1 MFHMFKFK
9 RSSLSILLS
18 AMLSAGAMAVTVD
31 IDATGKD
38 QDTAMKKA
46 SLQAV
51 RNVMLDIKDKDF
63 VKQHASEVRSQVL
76 QNTDSLITKSEVV
89 SSSSDDKGNV
99 KIQARFDVD
108 QERIAGILA
117 GIENGGAP
125 AGDTPVSDNTSGK
138 DIVKSGAETLAANNS
153 SSGTEDPEKTPAP
166 KADQTPPEDDED
178 DEKTEF
184 KALIPER
191 TYDMKN
197 PRDAGQ
203 FIADTAAREMAR
215 FFQDIGISG
224 TVTKKPGSV
233 STDNSDSADLEFAM
247 EGDED
252 KFTLTLTNSYSDDGV
267 VTLIAADD
275 RLYKDA
281 DEAEASLVKSILA
294 NTENRYSIKDDTAV
308 TAITLPSGKLEEVS
322 WDTAAME
329 YKAYGVSNYQNAYNI
344 ALSFPKI
351 QIATSADGKD
361 PVVISAIKGT
371 VENRADSFTL
381 NYAIGEFSG
390 NFDGAMKLNSLGFSL
405 EKTASASKKP
415 GFIDYGLDLTLGGF
429 SYEAMGIQISDAAI
443 NLGLKELDMNSFIKA
458 CHYQKGEII
467 GFGSMAKCIAANTD
481 NDELTD
487 SLNTVFNPASS
498 LSLAFKATLNSA
510 KAEIKAAAGFAP
522 DAAFS
527 SIEELPGAVA
537 ATADISIDAALL
549 SMQQYGLAEMAEML
563 KKYAKDPEASA
574 LTYHLEFKGG
584 QLLVNGKPLE

>member
-1 MFHMFKFK
+1 MFQFKCK
-9 RSSLSILLS
+9 RSALSILMS
-18 AMLSAGAMAVTVD
+18 AMLSTGAMAVTVD

-51 RNVMLDIKDKDF
+51 RNVMLDIRDKDF

-76 QNTDSLITKSEVV
+76 QNADSLITRSEVV
-89 SSSSDDKGNV
+89 SSSADDKGNV

-125 AGDTPVSDNTSGK
+125 AGDTPVSGSDSGK
-138 DIVKSGAETLAANNS
+138 DTGTGGAETLAANNS
-153 SSGTEDPEKTPAP
+153 SSGTEDPQKTPAT
-166 KADQTPPEDDED
+166 KADQPPAEDDDD

-191 TYDMKN
+191 KYDMKN

-203 FIADTAAREMAR
+203 FIADTTAREMAR

-224 TVTKKPGSV
+224 SVTKKPGSV
-233 STDNSDSADLEFAM
+233 SSDNSDSADLEFAM

-267 VTLIAADD
+267 VTVVAADD
-275 RLYKDA
+275 RLFKDA

-322 WDTAAME
+322 WDTATME

-344 ALSFPKI
+344 AISFPKI

-361 PVVISAIKGT
+361 PVVISAMKST

-381 NYAIGEFSG
+381 NYAIGEFAG

-429 SYEAMGIQISDAAI
+429 SYEAMGIKIGDAAI

-458 CHYQKGEII
+458 CDYNNGEII
-467 GFGSMAKCIAANTD
+467 GFGSMAKCIAANSGNED
-481 NDELTD
+481 LTD

-498 LSLAFKATLNSA
+498 LNLAFKATLNEA

-522 DAAFS
+522 DASFS
-527 SIEELPGAVA
+527 SVEELPGAVA

-549 SMQQYGLAEMAEML
+549 SMQQYGLTEMADML
-563 KKYAKDPEASA
+563 KKYAKDPEAAA

-584 QLLVNGKPLE
+584 QLLINGKPLE

>member
-1 MFHMFKFK
+1 MFQFKCK
-9 RSSLSILLS
+9 RSALSILMS
-18 AMLSAGAMAVTVD
+18 AMLSTGAMAVTVD

-76 QNTDSLITKSEVV
+76 QNADSLITRSEVV
-89 SSSSDDKGNV
+89 SSSADDKGNV

-125 AGDTPVSDNTSGK
+125 AGDTPVSGSDSGK
-138 DIVKSGAETLAANNS
+138 DTGTGGAETLAANNS
-153 SSGTEDPEKTPAP
+153 SSGTEDPQKTPAT
-166 KADQTPPEDDED
+166 KADQPPAEDDDD

-184 KALIPER
+184 KSLIPER
-191 TYDMKN
+191 KYDMKN

-224 TVTKKPGSV
+224 SVTKKPGSV
-233 STDNSDSADLEFAM
+233 SSDNSDSADLEFSM

-267 VTLIAADD
+267 VTVVAADE
-275 RLYKDA
+275 RLFKDA

-322 WDTAAME
+322 WDTATME
-329 YKAYGVSNYQNAYNI
+329 YKACGVSNYQNAYNI
-344 ALSFPKI
+344 AISFPKI

-361 PVVISAIKGT
+361 PVVISAMKST

-381 NYAIGEFSG
+381 NYAIGEFAG

-429 SYEAMGIQISDAAI
+429 SYEAMGIQISDASL
-443 NLGLKELDMNSFIKA
+443 NLGIKELDMNSFIKA
-458 CHYQKGEII
+458 CDYQKGEII
-467 GFGSMAKCIAANTD
+467 GFGSMARCIAANTD
-481 NDELTD
+481 NEELTD

-498 LSLAFKATLNSA
+498 LNLAFKATLNEA

-522 DAAFS
+522 DASFS

-549 SMQQYGLAEMAEML
+549 SMQQYGLMEMAEML

-574 LTYHLEFKGG
+574 LAYHLEFKGG

>member
-9 RSSLSILLS
+9 RSALSILVS

-76 QNTDSLITKSEVV
+76 QNADSLITKSEVV
-89 SSSSDDKGNV
+89 SSASDDKGNV
-99 KIQARFDVD
+99 KIQARFEVD

-125 AGDTPVSDNTSGK
+125 AGDKPVSGNDSGK
-138 DIVKSGAETLAANNS
+138 DTGNSGAETLAANNS
-153 SSGTEDPEKTPAP
+153 SSGTEDPKKTPAP

-191 TYDMKN
+191 KYDMKN

-203 FIADTAAREMAR
+203 FIADTTAREMAR

-322 WDTAAME
+322 WDTATME

-351 QIATSADGKD
+351 QIATSEDGKD

-381 NYAIGEFSG
+381 NYAIGEFAG
-390 NFDGAMKLNSLGFSL
+390 NFDGAMKLNSLGLSL

-429 SYEAMGIQISDAAI
+429 SYEAMGIQISDASI

-458 CHYQKGEII
+458 CDYQKGEII

-481 NDELTD
+481 NGELTD

-498 LSLAFKATLNSA
+498 LNLAFKATLNSA

-549 SMQQYGLAEMAEML
+549 SMQQYGLTEMAEIL

>member
-1 MFHMFKFK
+1 MFQFKCK
-9 RSSLSILLS
+9 RSALSILMS
-18 AMLSAGAMAVTVD
+18 AMLSTGAMAVTVD

-76 QNTDSLITKSEVV
+76 QNADILITRSEVV
-89 SSSSDDKGNV
+89 SSSADDKGNV

-108 QERIAGILA
+108 QERIAG
-117 GIENGGAP
+117 
-125 AGDTPVSDNTSGK
+125 D
-138 DIVKSGAETLAANNS
+138 
-153 SSGTEDPEKTPAP
+153 
-166 KADQTPPEDDED
+166 D

-191 TYDMKN
+191 KYDMKN

-203 FIADTAAREMAR
+203 FIADTTAREMAR

-224 TVTKKPGSV
+224 SVTKKPGSV
-233 STDNSDSADLEFAM
+233 SSDNSDSADLEFSM

-267 VTLIAADD
+267 VTVVAADD
-275 RLYKDA
+275 RLFKDA

-322 WDTAAME
+322 WDTATME

-344 ALSFPKI
+344 AISFPKI

-361 PVVISAIKGT
+361 PAVISAMKST

-381 NYAIGEFSG
+381 NYAIGEFAG
-390 NFDGAMKLNSLGFSL
+390 NFDGAMKLSSLGFSL
-405 EKTASASKKP
+405 EKAASASKKP

-429 SYEAMGIQISDAAI
+429 SYEAMGIKIGDAAI

-458 CHYQKGEII
+458 CDYNNGEII
-467 GFGSMAKCIAANTD
+467 GFGSMAKCIAANSGNED
-481 NDELTD
+481 LTD

-498 LSLAFKATLNSA
+498 LNLAFKATLNEA

-522 DAAFS
+522 DASFS
-527 SIEELPGAVA
+527 SVEELPGAVA

-549 SMQQYGLAEMAEML
+549 SMQQYGLTEMADML
-563 KKYAKDPEASA
+563 KKYAKDPEAAA

-584 QLLVNGKPLE
+584 QLLINGKPLE